1 MATAV
6 TDAARSIS
14 PEGYPH
20 AELPR
25 TFMGYRR
32 HNGRVGV
39 RNHVL
44 ILPSVVCSNTVV
56 QRIAQRVPEAVFVT
70 HQHGCAQVGDDVEQ
84 TRKTLIGYATN
95 PNVSGV
101 LVVSLGCET
110 IEGDKVAEAIAAT
123 GQDTEFLGIQESGGI
138 RATVELG
145 VQRLREL
152 LDRAARHEREEIPL
166 SELILAVQC
175 GGSDAFSGI
184 TANPALGYASDLL
197 VAAGGTVILA
207 EVPECLGA
215 EHLLAA
221 RAATPTV
228 GAQVIAAVRRYEEH
242 ATRMGIDLNKGNPA
256 PGNIVGGLTTI
267 EEKSLGAL
275 KKGGSTPLQEVIEYA
290 EPPTKRGLVLM
301 DTPGN
306 DIESVTGNLAGMAQ
320 MVVFTTGRGSVTGA
334 AIAPVIKVATN
345 TPMYERMTDNMD
357 LNAGTVI
364 DGTESLI
371 AVGRRMFAHI
381 VAVANGET
389 TRSEEWGCNEFGI
402 NRIGP
407 TF

>member
-1 MATAV
+1 MATIA
-6 TDAARSIS
+6 TADSGLRTQDSA
-14 PEGYPH
+14 
-20 AELPR
+20 PR
-25 TFMGYRR
+25 TFWGYRR
-32 HNGRVGV
+32 AYSGRVGV

-56 QRIAQRVPEAVFVT
+56 QRIAAQVPEAVFVT
-70 HQHGCAQVGDDVEQ
+70 HQHGCSQVGDDVEQ

-95 PNVSGV
+95 PNVAGV

-110 IEGDKVAEAIAAT
+110 IEGDRVAQMIADT
-123 GQDTEFLGIQESGGI
+123 GQDTEFLGIQENGGI
-138 RATVELG
+138 KATVELG
-145 VQRLREL
+145 VRKVREML
-152 LDRAARHEREEIPL
+152 ERASRHEREEVPL

-184 TANPALGYASDLL
+184 TANPALGIASDML
-197 VAAGGTVILA
+197 VEAGGTVMLA

-221 RAATPTV
+221 RAITPEV
-228 GAQVIAAVRRYEEH
+228 GDKLVAAVRRYEED
-242 ATRMGIDLNKGNPA
+242 ALRMGVDLNKGNPA
-256 PGNIVGGLTTI
+256 PGNIKGGLTTI
-267 EEKSLGAL
+267 EEKSIGAM
-275 KKGGSTPLQEVIEYA
+275 KKGGSTPLMEVIGYA
-290 EPPTKRGLVLM
+290 EAPTRHGLVIM

-345 TPMYERMTDNMD
+345 TPMYEKMTDNMD
-357 LNAGTVI
+357 INAGTIV
-364 DGTESLI
+364 DGTETLRE
-371 AVGRRMFAHI
+371 VGARIFAKVI
-381 VAVANGET
+381 AVANGDEQ

-407 TF
+407 SL

>member
-1 MATAV
+1 MAVSTQHSALSTQHSV
-6 TDAARSIS
+6 
-14 PEGYPH
+14 
-20 AELPR
+20 PR
-25 TFMGYRR
+25 TFWGYRR
-32 HNGRVGV
+32 AYSGRVGV
-39 RNHVL
+39 RNHIL

-56 QRIAQRVPEAVFVT
+56 QRIAAQVPEAVFVT
-70 HQHGCAQVGDDVEQ
+70 HQHGCSQVGDDVEQ

-95 PNVSGV
+95 PNVAGV

-110 IEGDKVAEAIAAT
+110 IEGDKVAQMIADT
-123 GQDTEFLGIQESGGI
+123 GQDTEFLGIQENGGI
-138 RATVELG
+138 KATVELG
-145 VQRLREL
+145 VRKVREML
-152 LDRAARHEREEIPL
+152 ERASRYEREEVPL

-184 TANPALGYASDLL
+184 TANPALGIASDML
-197 VAAGGTVILA
+197 VEAGGTVMLA

-221 RAATPTV
+221 RAITPEV
-228 GAQVIAAVRRYEEH
+228 GDRLIAAVRRYEED
-242 ATRMGIDLNKGNPA
+242 ALRMGVDLNKGNPA
-256 PGNIVGGLTTI
+256 PGNIKGGLTTI
-267 EEKSLGAL
+267 EEKSIGAM
-275 KKGGSTPLQEVIEYA
+275 KKGGSTPLMEVISYA
-290 EPPTKRGLVLM
+290 EAPTKHGLVIM

-345 TPMYERMTDNMD
+345 TPMYEKMTDNMD
-357 LNAGTVI
+357 INAGTIV
-364 DGTESLI
+364 DGTETLRE
-371 AVGRRMFAHI
+371 VGARIFEKVI
-381 VAVANGET
+381 AVANGDEF

-407 TF
+407 SL

>member
-1 MATAV
+1 MTLTAP
-6 TDAARSIS
+6 AARGTASS
-14 PEGYPH
+14 DDD
-20 AELPR
+20 LTQR

-32 HNGRVGV
+32 HNGRAGV
-39 RNHVL
+39 RNQVL

-56 QRIAQRVPEAVFVT
+56 QRIAQQVPECVFVT
-70 HQHGCAQVGDDVEQ
+70 HQHGCSQVGDDVEQ
-84 TRKTLIGYATN
+84 TRATLIGYATN

-110 IEGDKVAEAIAAT
+110 IEGDRVAQMIADT
-123 GQDTEFLGIQESGGI
+123 GQDVEFLGIQEEGGI
-138 RATVELG
+138 KATVAKG
-145 VQRLREL
+145 VERAHALLERASKHKREPV
-152 LDRAARHEREEIPL
+152 PL

-184 TANPALGYASDLL
+184 TANPALGITSDML
-197 VAAGGTVILA
+197 VAAGGTVMLA

-221 RAATPTV
+221 RARTPEV
-228 GAQVIAAVRRYEEH
+228 GEQLVAAVRRYEDD
-242 ATRMGIDLNKGNPA
+242 ALRMGVDLNKGNPA
-256 PGNIVGGLTTI
+256 PGNIKGGLTTI
-267 EEKSLGAL
+267 EEKSIGAM
-275 KKGGSTPLQEVIEYA
+275 KKGGSTPLNEVIAYA
-290 EPPTKRGLVLM
+290 QPPTQKGLVIM

-345 TPMYERMTDNMD
+345 TPMYEKMTDNMD
-357 LNAGTVI
+357 INAGTIV
-364 DGTESLI
+364 DGTETLQE
-371 AVGRRMFAHI
+371 VGRRIFEKI
-381 VAVANGET
+381 IAVANGEQ

-407 TF
+407 SL

>member
-1 MATAV
+1 MATAA
-6 TDAARSIS
+6 TDSALSTQHSA
-14 PEGYPH
+14 
-20 AELPR
+20 LPR
-25 TFMGYRR
+25 TFRGYRR
-32 HNGRVGV
+32 AHSGRVGV

-56 QRIAQRVPEAVFVT
+56 QRIAQQVPEAVFIT

-95 PNVSGV
+95 PNVAGV

-110 IEGDKVAEAIAAT
+110 IEGDKVAEMIAAT

-138 RATVELG
+138 KATVEHG
-145 VQRLREL
+145 VRKTREL
-152 LDRAARHEREEIPL
+152 LARAARYEREEVPL

-184 TANPALGYASDLL
+184 TANPALGIASDML
-197 VAAGGTVILA
+197 VHAGGTVMLA

-221 RAATPTV
+221 RAVTPEV
-228 GAQVIAAVRRYEEH
+228 GEQVIAAVRRYEED
-242 ATRMGIDLNKGNPA
+242 ALRMGVDLNKGNPA
-256 PGNIVGGLTTI
+256 PGNIKGGLTTI
-267 EEKSLGAL
+267 EEKSIGAL
-275 KKGGSTPLQEVIEYA
+275 KKGGSTPLMEVIGYA
-290 EPPTKRGLVLM
+290 EAPTKRGLVLQ

-306 DIESVTGNLAGMAQ
+306 DIESVTGNLAGQAQ
-320 MVVFTTGRGSVTGA
+320 IVVFTTGRGSVTGA

-345 TPMYERMTDNMD
+345 TPMYEKMRDNMD
-357 LNAGTVI
+357 INAGTVV
-364 DGTESLI
+364 DGAETLR
-371 AVGRRMFAHI
+371 AVGERLFAEI
-381 VAVANGET
+381 IAVANGRQ

-407 TF
+407 TL

>member
-6 TDAARSIS
+6 SDSARRTQ
-14 PEGYPH
+14 H
-20 AELPR
+20 AGLPQ
-25 TFMGYRR
+25 TFWGYRR
-32 HNGRVGV
+32 PHSGRVGV

-56 QRIAQRVPEAVFVT
+56 QRIAQQVPDAVFIT

-84 TRKTLIGYATN
+84 TRRTLIGYATN
-95 PNVSGV
+95 PNVAGV

-110 IEGDKVAEAIAAT
+110 IEGDKVAEAIAVT

-138 RATVELG
+138 KATVELG
-145 VQRLREL
+145 VQKV
-152 LDRAARHEREEIPL
+152 RALQERARRYEREEVPL

-184 TANPALGYASDLL
+184 TANPALGIASDLL
-197 VAAGGTVILA
+197 VGAGGTVMLA

-221 RAATPTV
+221 RAISPAV
-228 GAQVIAAVRRYEEH
+228 GEQVIAAVRRYEED
-242 ATRMGIDLNKGNPA
+242 ALRMGVDLNKGNPA
-256 PGNIVGGLTTI
+256 PGNIKGGLTTI
-267 EEKSLGAL
+267 EEKSIGAL
-275 KKGGSTPLQEVIEYA
+275 KKGGSTPLMEVIGYA
-290 EPPTKRGLVLM
+290 EAPTKRGLVLQ

-306 DIESVTGNLAGMAQ
+306 DIESVTGNLAGHAQ

-345 TPMYERMTDNMD
+345 TPMYEKMRDNMD
-357 LNAGTVI
+357 INAGTVV
-364 DGTESLI
+364 DGTETLRAVGERMFAELI
-371 AVGRRMFAHI
+371 AVASGKQ
-381 VAVANGET
+381 

-407 TF
+407 TL

>member
-1 MATAV
+1 MATTV
-6 TDAARSIS
+6 SDSARRTQ
-14 PEGYPH
+14 H
-20 AELPR
+20 AGLPQ
-25 TFMGYRR
+25 TFWGYRR
-32 HNGRVGV
+32 PHSGRVGV

-56 QRIAQRVPEAVFVT
+56 QRIAQQVPDAVFIT
-70 HQHGCAQVGDDVEQ
+70 HQHGCAQVGDDVDQ
-84 TRKTLIGYATN
+84 TRRTLIGYATN
-95 PNVSGV
+95 PNVAGV

-138 RATVELG
+138 KATVELG
-145 VQRLREL
+145 VQKVREL
-152 LDRAARHEREEIPL
+152 QERARRYEREEVPL

-184 TANPALGYASDLL
+184 TANPALGIASDLL
-197 VAAGGTVILA
+197 VGAGGTVMLA

-221 RAATPTV
+221 RAISPAV
-228 GAQVIAAVRRYEEH
+228 GEQVIAAVRRYEED
-242 ATRMGIDLNKGNPA
+242 ALRMGVDLNKGNPA
-256 PGNIVGGLTTI
+256 PGNIKGGLTTI
-267 EEKSLGAL
+267 EEKSIGAL
-275 KKGGSTPLQEVIEYA
+275 KKGGSTPLMEVIGYA
-290 EPPTKRGLVLM
+290 EAPTKRGLVLQ

-306 DIESVTGNLAGMAQ
+306 DIESVTGNLAGHAQ

-345 TPMYERMTDNMD
+345 TPMYEKMRDNMD
-357 LNAGTVI
+357 INAGTVV
-364 DGTESLI
+364 DGTETLR
-371 AVGRRMFAHI
+371 AVGERMFAEMI
-381 VAVANGET
+381 AVANGKQ

-407 TF
+407 TL

>member
-1 MATAV
+1 MTLTAPATRGTA
-6 TDAARSIS
+6 SI
-14 PEGYPH
+14 GDD
-20 AELPR
+20 LTQR

-32 HNGRVGV
+32 HNGRAGV
-39 RNHVL
+39 RNLVL

-56 QRIAQRVPEAVFVT
+56 QRIAQQVPECVFVT
-70 HQHGCAQVGDDVEQ
+70 HQHGCSQVGDDVEQ
-84 TRKTLIGYATN
+84 TRATLIGYATN

-110 IEGDKVAEAIAAT
+110 IEGDRVAQMIAET
-123 GQDTEFLGIQESGGI
+123 GQDVEFLGIQEEGGI
-138 RATVELG
+138 KATVAKGIERVHALLE
-145 VQRLREL
+145 RASRHTREPV
-152 LDRAARHEREEIPL
+152 PL

-184 TANPALGYASDLL
+184 TANPALGIASDML
-197 VAAGGTVILA
+197 VAAGGTVMLA

-221 RAATPTV
+221 RARTPEV
-228 GAQVIAAVRRYEEH
+228 GEQLVAAVRRYEDD
-242 ATRMGIDLNKGNPA
+242 ALRMGVDLNKGNPA
-256 PGNIVGGLTTI
+256 PGNIKGGLTTI
-267 EEKSLGAL
+267 EEKSIGAM
-275 KKGGSTPLQEVIEYA
+275 KKGGSTPLNEVIAYA
-290 EPPTKRGLVLM
+290 QPPTQKGLVIM

-345 TPMYERMTDNMD
+345 TPMYAKMTDHMD
-357 LNAGTVI
+357 INAGTVV
-364 DGTESLI
+364 DGTETLQE
-371 AVGRRMFAHI
+371 VGRRLFEKVI
-381 VAVANGET
+381 AVANGEQ

-407 TF
+407 SL